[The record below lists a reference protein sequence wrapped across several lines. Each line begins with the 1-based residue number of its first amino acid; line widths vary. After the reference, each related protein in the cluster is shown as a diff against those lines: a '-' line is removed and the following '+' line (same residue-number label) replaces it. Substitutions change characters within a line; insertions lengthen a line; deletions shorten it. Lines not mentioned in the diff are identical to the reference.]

1 MNAQRT
7 RQWARRG
14 PLIRIGV
21 AAFLI
26 TAVAIAPAS
35 LITPVLNASAANI
48 QYQEVKGTVWDGE
61 IRSVSTGDVY
71 LGNITFKLQP
81 FALLTGAASAD
92 ITAQDGAAIGAG
104 RVGVNLITRRLT
116 VSDANFAFNLSAV
129 RRYSLF
135 GIPYQGRVEAR
146 RANLVLS
153 RTGCQ
158 SAAGEVWTDVLD
170 ASSRSLVGESLL
182 LAGPAA
188 CEGGQ
193 VILTLRGGNREGET
207 EIKIAIDPAMTYR
220 VMASV
225 DLGRTD
231 LENNLRRL
239 GFEDGDGVLVYD
251 AIGALKGAGS

>member
-1 MNAQRT
+1 MNSRRVKKA
-7 RQWARRG
+7 ARRG

-26 TAVAIAPAS
+26 AAVAIAPAS
-35 LITPVLNASAANI
+35 LVTPVLNASAANI
-48 QYQEVKGTVWDGE
+48 QYQEVRGTVWNGE
-61 IRSVSTGDVY
+61 IRNVSTGDVY
-71 LGNITFKLQP
+71 LGNITFKVRLL
-81 FALLTGAASAD
+81 ALLTGGASAD

-104 RVGVNLITRRLT
+104 RISVNLITRRLA
-116 VSDANFAFNLSAV
+116 VSNANFAFNLSAV

-146 RANLVLS
+146 QTSLVLS
-153 RTGCQ
+153 RSGCQ
-158 SAAGEVWTDVLD
+158 SASGEVWTDVLD
-170 ASSRSLVGESLL
+170 ASSRTLVGESLL

-188 CEGGQ
+188 CDAGQ
-193 VILTLRGGNREGET
+193 IIVTLRGGNREGDA
-207 EIKIAIDPAMTYR
+207 EIMIAIDPAMTYR

-225 DLGRTD
+225 DLGRAD